1 MNVKERLR
9 EIESLLDRYNYEY
22 YILDKPSVSDQ
33 EYDRLMQELMSLE
46 EKYPEFKSKT
56 SPSMRVGSTVLSSFK
71 KVTHKLPMLS
81 LGNVFNESDIIKFDE
96 RIKKEG
102 YNPVYVCEPKID
114 GLAISLVYEKGILV
128 RGVTRGDGRVGEDI
142 TSNIKTIKSIPL
154 KLSKDIDIDVRGEVY
169 IDRKEFQRVNSE
181 RRKEGLEEF
190 QNCRNLASGSVRQLD
205 SKVAASRRLNNFT
218 YHLPNPLDYG
228 IYRHRDALI
237 FMEELGFRVNPKR
250 KICSDIGEVLE
261 FINEMTSIRD
271 SLPYDIDGVVIKV
284 DDIKMQEN
292 LGFTARSP
300 KWATAYKFPAEKVT
314 TKLTDIVFTVGR
326 TGKITPNA
334 MLEPVRVAGS
344 TIRKATLH
352 NEDYVLSKDIRIGDV
367 VVIQKAGDV
376 IPEVVKVDLGRR
388 TSILPEF
395 KMIDN
400 CPVCGTKLVRKE
412 EEAHHYCPN
421 PLCDARNIEKLIHF
435 VSRKAMNIDGLGDRI
450 TEDYYNFGYLKDIPS
465 IYELYKYKDELMSL
479 EGFGE
484 KKVDNLLEGIEKSKN
499 NSLERLLFGLGIRH
513 FGEKSALILAKK
525 FKNIDN
531 IMNASLNDLVDISDI
546 GDIMAKSITEY
557 FQKEENISL
566 INKLKSLGINMNYL
580 GKEVVEDPNFAGKK
594 FVITGTISV
603 MPRDTLKE
611 EISLRGGNVT
621 GSISKSTN
629 VLIAGDS
636 PGSKLEKA
644 LKLGIE
650 IWNEE
655 ELLSLLGGKVENK
668 NLKLSHDKNRQ

>member
-22 YILDKPSVSDQ
+22 YVLDKPSVSDQ

-228 IYRHRDALI
+228 IYRHRDALT

-250 KICSDIGEVLE
+250 KICNNIEEVLK

-271 SLPYDIDGVVIKV
+271 SLPYDIDGIVIKV

-376 IPEVVKVDLGRR
+376 IPEVVKVDLDRR

-412 EEAHHYCPN
+412 EEANHYCPN

-484 KKVDNLLEGIEKSKN
+484 KKVDNLLEGIEKSKS

-531 IMNASLNDLVDISDI
+531 IMSANFDDLVDISDI
-546 GDIMAKSITEY
+546 GDIMAKSITKY

-655 ELLSLLGGKVENK
+655 ELLSFLGGKNE
-668 NLKLSHDKNRQ
+668 

>member
-22 YILDKPSVSDQ
+22 YVLDKPSVSDQ

-46 EKYPEFKSKT
+46 EKYPEYKSKT

-181 RRKEGLEEF
+181 RRKQGLEEF

-205 SKVAASRRLNNFT
+205 SKIAASRRLNNFT

-228 IYRHRDALI
+228 IYRHRDALT

-250 KICSDIGEVLE
+250 KICNNIEEVLK

-271 SLPYDIDGVVIKV
+271 SLPYDIDGIVIKV

-376 IPEVVKVDLGRR
+376 IPEVVKVDLDRR

-412 EEAHHYCPN
+412 EEANHYCPN

-484 KKVDNLLEGIEKSKN
+484 KKVDNLLEGIEKSKS

-531 IMNASLNDLVDISDI
+531 IMSANFDDLVDISDI
-546 GDIMAKSITEY
+546 GDIMAKSITKY

-655 ELLSLLGGKVENK
+655 ELLSFLGGKNE
-668 NLKLSHDKNRQ
+668 

>member
-22 YILDKPSVSDQ
+22 YVLDKPSVSDQ

-181 RRKEGLEEF
+181 RIKEGLEEF

-205 SKVAASRRLNNFT
+205 SKIAASRRLNNFT

-228 IYRHRDALI
+228 IYRHRDALT

-250 KICSDIGEVLE
+250 KICNNIEEVLK

-271 SLPYDIDGVVIKV
+271 SLPYDIDGIVIKV

-376 IPEVVKVDLGRR
+376 IPEVVKVDLDRR

-412 EEAHHYCPN
+412 EEANHYCPN

-484 KKVDNLLEGIEKSKN
+484 KKVDNLLEGIEKSKS

-531 IMNASLNDLVDISDI
+531 IMSANFDDLVDISDI
-546 GDIMAKSITEY
+546 GDIMAKSITKY

-655 ELLSLLGGKVENK
+655 ELLSFLGGKNE
-668 NLKLSHDKNRQ
+668 

>member
-22 YILDKPSVSDQ
+22 YVLDKPSVSDQ

-218 YHLPNPLDYG
+218 YHLPNPLDYE

-412 EEAHHYCPN
+412 EEANHYCPN

-655 ELLSLLGGKVENK
+655 ELLSLLGGKNE
-668 NLKLSHDKNRQ
+668 

>member
-1 MNVKERLR
+1 MNIKERLK
-9 EIESLLDRYNYEY
+9 EIETLLDRYNYEY
-22 YILDKPSVSDQ
+22 YVLDKPSVSDQ
-33 EYDRLMQELMSLE
+33 EYDRLMQELISLE

-142 TSNIKTIKSIPL
+142 TSNVKTIKSIPL
-154 KLSKDIDIDVRGEVY
+154 KLNKDIDIDVRGEVY
-169 IDRKEFQRVNSE
+169 IDKKEFQRVNSE

-205 SKVAASRRLNNFT
+205 SKVTASRKLNNFT
-218 YHLPNPLDYG
+218 YHLPNPLDYE

-250 KICSDIGEVLE
+250 KICNDIGEVLE
-261 FINEMTSIRD
+261 FINEMTSIRE

-314 TKLTDIVFTVGR
+314 TKLIDIIFTVGR

-352 NEDYVLSKDIRIGDV
+352 NEDYVLSKDIRIGDI

-376 IPEVVKVDLGRR
+376 IPEVVKVDLDRR
-388 TSILPEF
+388 TSHLPKF

-412 EEAHHYCPN
+412 EEANHYCPN

-465 IYELYKYKDELMSL
+465 IYELYKYKNELMSL

-513 FGEKSALILAKK
+513 FGEKNALILAKK

-531 IMNASLNDLVDISDI
+531 IMNASFDDLVDISDI

-557 FQKEENISL
+557 FKKEENIFL

-655 ELLSLLGGKVENK
+655 ELLNFLGGKNE
-668 NLKLSHDKNRQ
+668 